1 MMIRWHIWLENASCC
16 EHCSRYTFQFPEKRL
31 VFQRRK
37 CVGHDRVASSFRY
50 PIRCQFSVCGFFSDQ
65 KLMASSA
72 LDFSSDRQMTPKNF
86 ALFGTRH
93 FTHLSGG
100 FFGSRRVGSLWIW
113 GCCEVGK
120 PDVEG
125 DIINAHETSS
135 SADGSKQQ
143 NLDKIKTSTSFY
155 CFQSTKTS
163 EKKPHYHRKFG
174 C

>member
-125 DIINAHETSS
+125 RDIINALT
-135 SADGSKQQ
+135 KRVTKPWQ
-143 NLDKIKTSTSFY
+143 NTKLARVFTTFKVL
-155 CFQSTKTS
+155 KTS
-163 EKKPHYHRKFG
+163 EK
-174 C
+174 

>member
-1 MMIRWHIWLENASCC
+1 MPILGVWLF
-16 EHCSRYTFQFPEKRL
+16 FQPKI
-31 VFQRRK
+31 
-37 CVGHDRVASSFRY
+37 D
-50 PIRCQFSVCGFFSDQ
+50 GFIGFEV
-65 KLMASSA
+65 L

-125 DIINAHETSS
+125 DIINAHETRV
-135 SADGSKQQ
+135 
-143 NLDKIKTSTSFY
+143 
-155 CFQSTKTS
+155 TK
-163 EKKPHYHRKFG
+163 P
-174 C
+174 